1 MAGGVVALADS
12 IAHGRC
18 WTTSRRHSQNEET
31 YRRRMSQLRSPLRQT
46 AGSLLLVAS
55 IAGCTSEPPDT
66 AAVATT
72 ASAAPSAASSDT
84 SPNPAPATSRPAT
97 PSVVETAESEPSLA
111 STTVEPP
118 PGTNAG
124 NVNVGCIGSGGSY
137 GGDASDW
144 YRTDVE
150 GIVLFDVGDLHPGAP
165 GAVSLAELLVTVN
178 GGAGRTNTWEFT
190 ASGDP
195 SCLIARG
202 AAVINADGSQL
213 RLSIWRL
220 IDAARLE
227 SVPQHAPF
235 VRVEPDILVS
245 DASADGDITVLKV
258 LEDGTTIKLAA
269 LGADALGYGG
279 WPTTTAPRPGSPPPQ
294 PPTQTVDSLIKLAGQ
309 AAETLAR

>member
-1 MAGGVVALADS
+1 
-12 IAHGRC
+12 
-18 WTTSRRHSQNEET
+18 
-31 YRRRMSQLRSPLRQT
+31 MSPFRSPLRQT
-46 AGSLLLVAS
+46 ASSLLLVAC
-55 IAGCTSEPPDT
+55 IAGCASDAPT
-66 AAVATT
+66 ATAVVTT
-72 ASAAPSAASSDT
+72 ASVAPRTASSDT
-84 SPNPAPATSRPAT
+84 STAHAPSTSRPAS
-97 PSVVETAESEPSLA
+97 PLVVETAESQPAPPS
-111 STTVEPP
+111 TPVDPP
-118 PGTNAG
+118 PGTSAG
-124 NVNVGCIGSGGSY
+124 NVNVGCIGSGGTY

-245 DASADGDITVLKV
+245 DATADGDITVLKV
-258 LEDGTTIKLAA
+258 LEDGTTIKLVA